1 MAPPSVPPS
10 STLPPDLILD
20 IHDLAAI
27 ILDTHSRTESLFPHA
42 LLVEVN
48 RGITSPA
55 TLPSHV
61 FPPEWHNTA
70 NDRKRL
76 AYILKKDSHQTERVT
91 IDTFAHPDG
100 VKVPAGREL
109 TRRDLEDVYWR
120 CKTFNNGYVLAYV
133 AQRVFD
139 RLPPTAKLRARTS
152 TKHEVVCKP
161 SDVTVAEIVVV
172 PKEACLMIE
181 YEPRPDLGPNYINE
195 TEHLSGFDRPG
206 MPWVYLLVGE
216 PKSVNLAED
225 PRVVLDLVTSQ
236 IGGRGAGGEIFS
248 LERGADYHSKVL
260 PKVAHEM
267 ESYKLSGKLQ
277 LLSSPDLLR
286 AHANALVELVIER
299 LAKIANGEDR
309 FCRYCGRDGV
319 EQRCSKCKTAYFCPS
334 CHLLGWKYHKVWCS

>member
-1 MAPPSVPPS
+1 MAPPSLSPS
-10 STLPPDLILD
+10 STLPPDFILD

-42 LLVEVN
+42 QLVEVN
-48 RGITSPA
+48 RGITTPT
-55 TLPSHV
+55 TLASHV
-61 FPPEWHNTA
+61 FRSPEWHNAA
-70 NDRKRL
+70 NDQKRL
-76 AYILKKDSHQTERVT
+76 AYILKKDSHATERR
-91 IDTFAHPDG
+91 
-100 VKVPAGREL
+100 REL

-133 AQRVFD
+133 AQHVFD

-152 TKHEVVCKP
+152 AKHEVVCKP

-172 PKEACLMIE
+172 PKEACLMIM

-260 PKVAHEM
+260 PKVAHEL
-267 ESYKLSGKLQ
+267 EPYKLSGKLQ
-277 LLSSPDLLR
+277 LLSSPDSL
-286 AHANALVELVIER
+286 H
-299 LAKIANGEDR
+299 R
-309 FCRYCGRDGV
+309 FCRYCGKDGV
-319 EQRCSKCKTAYFCPS
+319 EQRCSKCKTAYFCAS